1 MEYSELNMGLKI
13 ELQLLG
19 ISGKNADKLFVS
31 EIEFAASDGSIFIA
45 APISEGFYY
54 PVQIGTKIAV
64 SFARD
69 GCFYGFE
76 AVVSDRE
83 NKNNLAMLKIKTLG
97 QITKIQRREF
107 FRFECC
113 IPVNY
118 RVYGQ
123 QNIRTSENLKFVN
136 TVTRDLSGGGLCV
149 RLIEPVEIDKLLEF
163 ELFISSKVEFLG
175 RVKRLT
181 KYDTMQGIY
190 KYEIGIVYEMIDTA
204 TREKIISYIFQEQR
218 RLLKKG

>member
-1 MEYSELNMGLKI
+1 MEYSELNMGLKL
-13 ELQLLG
+13 ELQLLDVNEKD
-19 ISGKNADKLFVS
+19 IYKRYVS
-31 EIEFAASDGSIFIA
+31 EFEFAASDESMFIA

-54 PVQIGTKIAV
+54 PVQIGTKVSV

-76 AVVSDRE
+76 AVVIDRE
-83 NKNNLAMLKIKTLG
+83 NKNNLAMLKIKSLG
-97 QITKIQRREF
+97 QIVKIQRREF

-123 QNIRTSENLKFVN
+123 QNMRTSEDLKFIN

-149 RLIEPVEIDKLLEF
+149 RLTEPVEIEKLLEF
-163 ELFISSKVEFLG
+163 ELFITSKVEFLG
-175 RVKRLT
+175 RVKRFT

-190 KYEIGIVYEMIDTA
+190 KYEMGIVYEMIDTA
-204 TREKIISYIFQEQR
+204 TREKIIGYIFQEQR